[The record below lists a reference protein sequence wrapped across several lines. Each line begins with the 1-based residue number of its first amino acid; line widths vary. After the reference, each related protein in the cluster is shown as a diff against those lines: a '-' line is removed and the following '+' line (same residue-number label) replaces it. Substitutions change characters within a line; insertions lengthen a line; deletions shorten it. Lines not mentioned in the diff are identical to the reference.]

1 MPLLSSPDASSSVY
15 RHKLDK
21 KVKREWER
29 ETILTSRRQLRGKKI
44 SRAAGGEGEDGGSV
58 QLAVMVN
65 DTGIF
70 PNLTIV

>member
-1 MPLLSSPDASSSVY
+1 M
-15 RHKLDK
+15 
-21 KVKREWER
+21 RERNDSNE
-29 ETILTSRRQLRGKKI
+29 SAAVAPQKI